1 MMMNTSLGP
10 PKQVRLRYKN
20 PRYDRVVRINTETIA
35 RKMGFNEDQI
45 FDITLAVEEAYA
57 NAIEHASRHG
67 PDLELEIVYHLHGD
81 RIEISVHDSGCG
93 FDAPLNDG
101 GRVPIAGIDCARGR
115 GIALIRMLSDV
126 AEIISAPGLG
136 TLIRIT
142 KYLKKPVSKPGKAVP
157 KKKALAR
164 KQTRPAKKTTRRPPK
179 SRKREEQS
187 AC

>member
-35 RKMGFNEDQI
+35 RKMGFDEDQI

-81 RIEISVHDSGCG
+81 RIVITVHDSGCG

-101 GRVPIAGIDCARGR
+101 RGVPMAGIDCARGR
-115 GIALIRMLSDV
+115 GIALIRMLSDI
-126 AEIISAPGLG
+126 AEIISEPGLG
-136 TLIRIT
+136 TLISIT
-142 KYLKKPVSKPGKAVP
+142 KYLKKPVSKPSKAAP
-157 KKKALAR
+157 KKKAPPR
-164 KQTRPAKKTTRRPPK
+164 KQTRPAKKNARRTPK